1 MDHATLRYAITLL
14 QERKTPLLVLPPRAG
29 TDAVA
34 AALALSVI
42 LTRLGKRPR
51 VVAPTFSYPPGHA
64 VLPKS
69 EEILTDLTAL
79 KTFVITVE
87 TKRAP
92 LQELSYDIAG
102 TQAHIY
108 LTPKTGA
115 LEPGDVTTR
124 VGGYTFDAI
133 VTLDAPS
140 LEGLGKLYDENRDF
154 FYRTPV
160 LNIDH
165 SPANERYGQ
174 VVCVDVVATS
184 VSEIVFELFQEWPSA
199 KLDDAVATALLAG
212 MVSKTKSF
220 QTPNVTPRVLAI
232 ASHLVSS
239 GARRD
244 EIIRNLYQT
253 KRLSVLKL
261 WGRALTRL
269 QATPDQRFVWT
280 TVSAQDLKESGAD
293 LADVPGVIDDLIANT
308 AGAELIVVAAESGGD
323 TVVYAAGGK
332 ATDALALLKPYQP
345 SGTRHFANAIVH
357 TMKPLDLIRQIEP
370 RAIEHINAV
379 V

>member
-1 MDHATLRYAITLL
+1 MDHATLRHAITLL

-34 AALALSVI
+34 AALSLSVV

-51 VVAPTFSYPPGHA
+51 VVAPTFSFPPGHA

-69 EEILTDLTAL
+69 EEILTDLAAL

-92 LQELSYDIAG
+92 LQELSYDITG

-108 LTPKTGA
+108 LTPKAGA
-115 LEPGDVTTR
+115 LEPSDVTTR
-124 VGGYTFDAI
+124 VGSYVFDSI
-133 VTLDAPS
+133 VTLDTPS
-140 LEGLGKLYDENRDF
+140 LEVLGKLYDENREF
-154 FYRTPV
+154 FYRTPI
-160 LNIDH
+160 LNVDH

-184 VSEIVFELFQEWPSA
+184 VSEIVFELLEEWSDA

-220 QTPNVTPRVLAI
+220 QTPNVTPRALAI

-253 KRLSVLKL
+253 KRLPTLKL

-280 TVSAQDLKESGAD
+280 TVSAEDLKQSGAD
-293 LADVPGVIDDLIANT
+293 VTDVPGVIDDLIANT
-308 AGAELIVVAAESGGD
+308 ADAELIVVVAEAGNDAAIY
-323 TVVYAAGGK
+323 VAAGK
-332 ATDALALLKPYQP
+332 ATDALAFLKPHQP
-345 SGTRHFANAIVH
+345 TGTRHFASAIVH
-357 TMKPLDLIRQIEP
+357 NIKPLDLIQQIEP
-370 RAIEHINAV
+370 RALEHLKTV